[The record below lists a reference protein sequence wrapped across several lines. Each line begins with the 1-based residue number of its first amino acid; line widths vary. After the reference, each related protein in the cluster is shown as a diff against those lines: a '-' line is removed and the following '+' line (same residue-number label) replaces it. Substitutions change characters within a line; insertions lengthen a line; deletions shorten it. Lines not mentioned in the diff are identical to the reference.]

1 MRTKHKALIFIL
13 ALIGCF
19 IISAISNKIYE
30 NKMKEYEE
38 IEIEFDFEA
47 MQNGEMIEVEE

>member
-1 MRTKHKALIFIL
+1 MSTKRKALIFIL
-13 ALIGCF
+13 ALIGC
-19 IISAISNKIYE
+19 IIIANVTNLIYSNKI
-30 NKMKEYEE
+30 KEYEE